1 MMPEAMTASPP
12 AAPPAPRDPKLLMR
26 PERLAAMQPS
36 RVSASRAMMAQML
49 REGWRI
55 TTRRFEIGADSV
67 GTAVYDIVAPG
78 GSFSFLAYSNAP
90 KREGRTGRIIGR
102 SWDMTGALVEGV
114 ADDTIIEA
122 TRRELPKLYAGRATP
137 GTLVWCRSNRSM
149 RIFDAAVGALAE
161 GRQPEV
167 SLLAQACYLMRNT
180 GLDGNGTFGTRSFL
194 ALEEG
199 HPLRHPLAAQMLSAY
214 MMREFAADLVNH
226 LAALQSPAAVALE
239 TERRRFLGIGN
250 GSALGLILFIN
261 NHPRLINAWIEAREQ
276 AIVAA
281 QSLALQPGDARLG
294 RLQSLLLRAAR
305 FRRQDRMVYD
315 AFAPSA
321 QIAGELEQVAAMAA
335 ALDVG
340 TPYPLAALA
349 AAVEARF
356 HAETTETLLSLM
368 IELVPEEADRLA
380 MRMIV
385 SEELQVQAGM
395 HNATLRALLRREYGW
410 ALAWDMQAEGAYRHV
425 WYKSA
430 TAEEPRRG
438 PRDEAP
444 DAFNLGLDLPGQVQA
459 LDAALAARPEDE
471 PVGRL
476 LLEQPGLRAIVGRVQ
491 GLAGLPYHSPH
502 TNIMADDF
510 VPAHLVRLMNVTLH
524 GVDKT
529 RDYLNR
535 NLRGVLFH
543 GAPVASELG
552 KDADQ
557 IWFYPAE
564 PVEDAR

>member
-1 MMPEAMTASPP
+1 MMPDAMTTSPP
-12 AAPPAPRDPKLLMR
+12 PPPGPRDPNLLMR

-36 RVSASRAMMAQML
+36 RISASRALMAQML

-55 TTRRFEIGADSV
+55 TTRCLEIGADSV
-67 GTAVYDIVAPG
+67 GTAVYDIAAPG
-78 GSFSFLAYSNAP
+78 GRFSFLAYSNAP

-114 ADDTIIEA
+114 ADDAVIEA
-122 TRRELPKLYAGRATP
+122 TRQELPKLYAGRATP

-149 RIFDAAVGALAE
+149 RIFDATVTALAE

-239 TERRRFLGIGN
+239 TQRRRFLGIGN

-261 NHPRLINAWIEAREQ
+261 NHPRLIHAWISAREQ

-281 QSLALQPGDARLG
+281 QSLALAAGDARLD
-294 RLQSLLLRAAR
+294 RLRSLLLRAAT

-321 QIAGELEQVAAMAA
+321 RIAAELEQVAALLPE
-335 ALDVG
+335 LDL
-340 TPYPLAALA
+340 TAPYPLAALS

-356 HAETTETLLSLM
+356 HPETSETLLSLM

-380 MRMIV
+380 MGMIV
-385 SEELQVQAGM
+385 SEELQVQGSM
-395 HNATLRALLRREYGW
+395 RNAALRALLRQDYAW
-410 ALAWDMQAEGAYRHV
+410 ALEWDMQAEGAYRHV

-438 PRDEAP
+438 PREEAP

-459 LDAALAARPEDE
+459 LDAALAQQPADE

-476 LLEQPGLRAIVGRVQ
+476 LLQQPGLRAIVARVQ
-491 GLAGLPYHSPH
+491 GLAGLSYHSPH

-552 KDADQ
+552 QETDQ

-564 PVEDAR
+564 PSEHAR

>member
-1 MMPEAMTASPP
+1 MMPAPKTTP
-12 AAPPAPRDPKLLMR
+12 PPAPRDPAFLMR

-36 RVSASRAMMAQML
+36 RVSASRALVAQML

-55 TTRRFEIGADSV
+55 STRRFDIGADSV
-67 GTAVYDIVAPG
+67 GTAIYEIVTPAG
-78 GSFSFLAYSNAP
+78 TFSFLAYSNTP
-90 KREGRTGRIIGR
+90 KRTGRTGRIIGR
-102 SWDMTGALVEGV
+102 TWDMTGALVEGV
-114 ADDTIIEA
+114 ADEAVIET
-122 TRRELPKLYAGRATP
+122 TRQELPKLYAGRATP

-149 RIFDAAVGALAE
+149 RVFDATVSALAE
-161 GRQPEV
+161 GRQPSV

-194 ALEEG
+194 ALEET

-214 MMREFAADLVNH
+214 MMREFAADLVDR
-226 LAALQSPAAVALE
+226 LAALQSPAAATLE
-239 TERRRFLGIGN
+239 PERRRFLGIGN

-261 NHPRLINAWIEAREQ
+261 NHPRLINAWINAREQ
-276 AIVAA
+276 AIVLA
-281 QSLALQPGDARLG
+281 QSLPLTGGDSRLG
-294 RLQSLLLRAAR
+294 RLASLLDKASK

-321 QIAGELEQVAAMAA
+321 HIAQELDEVAAMTRG
-335 ALDVG
+335 LDLG
-340 TPYPLAALA
+340 PPYPLARLA
-349 AAVEARF
+349 TEVEERF
-356 HAETTETLLSLM
+356 HAETSETLLSLM
-368 IELVPEEADRLA
+368 IELVPAEADALA
-380 MRMIV
+380 AGMIV
-385 SEELQVQAGM
+385 TEELNVQAGM
-395 HNATLRALLRREYGW
+395 RNATLRGLLRREYAW
-410 ALAWDMQAEGAYRHV
+410 ALEWDMTAEGAYRHV

-444 DAFNLGLDLPGQVQA
+444 EAFNLGLDLPGLLQT
-459 LDAALAARPEDE
+459 LDAALAERAEDE

-476 LLEQPGLRAIVGRVQ
+476 LLARPELRAIVARVQ

-502 TNIMADDF
+502 TNIMSDDF

-543 GAPVASELG
+543 GAPVAADLG
-552 KDADQ
+552 KSADGTW
-557 IWFYPAE
+557 IYPAE
-564 PVEDAR
+564 PAEDQA